1 MRRKITAI
9 ILAMLMILTLT
20 PMNAFA
26 AAPSVQEVETL
37 IAQIGTVTREN
48 RSAVEKAVNAYNQL
62 DDASKAGVSNFD
74 VLAEA
79 QQILGIKDALAKLE
93 MHQDKVEN
101 TKIWFSPYTEKCEET
116 GQSVVA
122 LCIGMKENINMPMLM
137 MSMEYIG
144 DKDLRM
150 NEIKIRAGDNK
161 FTYNSGAFEK
171 IERGNIKINNIEK
184 YAERGTTWV
193 EEFDIKMLKEFLS
206 ADEVI
211 VRFQRENYGTTEYI
225 DHTVTPE
232 ERQAITDVL
241 NAYNLM
247 CSVSPEVLHKA
258 LA

>member
-1 MRRKITAI
+1 
-9 ILAMLMILTLT
+9 
-20 PMNAFA
+20 
-26 AAPSVQEVETL
+26 
-37 IAQIGTVTREN
+37 
-48 RSAVEKAVNAYNQL
+48 
-62 DDASKAGVSNFD
+62 
-74 VLAEA
+74 
-79 QQILGIKDALAKLE
+79 
-93 MHQDKVEN
+93 
-101 TKIWFSPYTEKCEET
+101 
-116 GQSVVA
+116 
-122 LCIGMKENINMPMLM
+122 MPMLM

-150 NEIKIRAGDNK
+150 NAIKIRAGDNK

>member
-1 MRRKITAI
+1 MHRRVTAI
-9 ILAMLMILTLT
+9 ILAAFMLLTLM
-20 PMNAFA
+20 PMSALA
-26 AAPSVQEVETL
+26 AAPSVREVETL
-37 IAQIGTVTREN
+37 ITQIGTVSREN
-48 RSAVEKAVNAYNQL
+48 RSAVEKAVSAYNQL
-62 DDASKAGVSNFD
+62 NDASKAGVSNFD

-79 QQILGIKDALAKLE
+79 QQILGIKDALAKLN
-93 MHQDKVEN
+93 MSQDKVEN
-101 TKIWFSPYTEKCEET
+101 TKIVFSPYIEKCEEI

-122 LCIGMKENINMPMLM
+122 LCIGMKENVNMPVLM

-150 NEIKIRAGDNK
+150 NVIKIRAGDNK

-171 IERGNIKINNIEK
+171 IERGNIKINNIKK

-193 EEFDIKMLKEFLS
+193 EEFDIEMLKELLS

-211 VRFQRENYGTTEYI
+211 VRFQRESYGTAEYV
-225 DHTVTPE
+225 DYTVTPE

-247 CSVSPEVLHKA
+247 CAVSPEVLRKA
-258 LA
+258 LE

>member
-1 MRRKITAI
+1 MRRKIAAILVTALI
-9 ILAMLMILTLT
+9 MMMVM
-20 PMNAFA
+20 PMGTFA

-62 DDASKAGVSNFD
+62 DDQSKAGVSNFD

-79 QQILGIKDALAKLE
+79 QQILGIKDALAKLN
-93 MHQDKVEN
+93 MSQDKVEN
-101 TKIWFSPYTEKCEET
+101 TKIWFSPYAEKCEEI

-122 LCIGMKENINMPMLM
+122 LCIGMKENVNMPMLM

-150 NEIKIRAGDNK
+150 NVVKIRAGDNK
-161 FTYNSGAFEK
+161 FTYNSDAFEK
-171 IERGNIKINNIEK
+171 IERGNIKINNIKK

-193 EEFDIKMLKEFLS
+193 EEFDIEMLKGFLS

-211 VRFQRENYGTTEYI
+211 VRFQRESYGTAEYV
-225 DHTVTPE
+225 DYTVTPE
-232 ERQAITDVL
+232 ERQAIIDVL
-241 NAYNLM
+241 NAYTLM
-247 CSVSPEVLHKA
+247 CSVSPEVLRKA
-258 LA
+258 LV

>member
-37 IAQIGTVTREN
+37 IAQIGTVSREN

-150 NEIKIRAGDNK
+150 NAIKIRAGDNK
-161 FTYNSGAFEK
+161 FTYNS
-171 IERGNIKINNIEK
+171 
-184 YAERGTTWV
+184 GTTWV